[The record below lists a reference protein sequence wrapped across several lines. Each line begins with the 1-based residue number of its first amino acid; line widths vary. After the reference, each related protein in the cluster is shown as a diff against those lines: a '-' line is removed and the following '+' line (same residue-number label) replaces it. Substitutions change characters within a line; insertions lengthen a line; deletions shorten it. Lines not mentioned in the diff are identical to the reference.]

1 MSTLKQKRVAK
12 LIVDN
17 FSSKLKM
24 TGQKLLENAGYG
36 KGVAKSPK
44 RVLNSIGVKDELKD
58 YGFDMETAKKEVG
71 KILTNGKEENRLR
84 AATEVFKVTGA
95 YAPEEKSVKHELTQE
110 LLDRIIKD

>member
-44 RVLNSIGVKDELKD
+44 RVLNSIGVKD
-58 YGFDMETAKKEVG
+58 
-71 KILTNGKEENRLR
+71 
-84 AATEVFKVTGA
+84 
-95 YAPEEKSVKHELTQE
+95 
-110 LLDRIIKD
+110 